1 MSKKRDELVQSVI
14 LESGVV
20 VQAIN
25 TFFPSAQMPNTG
37 FWGWRLAATR
47 KDGYTYVL
55 DGGMRRREKVANF
68 HEMAER
74 EEAEYIGQ
82 KLPLDDVDSGVI
94 E

>member
-37 FWGWRLAATR
+37 CWGWRLAATR

-55 DGGMRRREKVANF
+55 DGGLRRWEKIVNF
-68 HEMAER
+68 HEVAER
-74 EEAEYIGQ
+74 DEARHVGQ